1 MAEEKIKFYF
11 AYNRPYS
18 FLGSTRIEK
27 ELARYEV
34 EIERK
39 PIYSPRRGSGPDMN
53 SPKMRY
59 MFEDITRF
67 AKAYKL
73 PVNMGPFADTKKAC
87 MGFLFANEKGKGKAY
102 HDGVY
107 AARWL
112 EGKNIGDENVLAE
125 IAEKAG
131 LDRNEFLAALND
143 SRYEAALERSNK
155 DGEADGVFGFPTFI
169 YEGQKFWGNDRIEW
183 LVRAIEGK

>member
-1 MAEEKIKFYF
+1 
-11 AYNRPYS
+11 
-18 FLGSTRIEK
+18 
-27 ELARYEV
+27 
-34 EIERK
+34 
-39 PIYSPRRGSGPDMN
+39 
-53 SPKMRY
+53 
-59 MFEDITRF
+59 
-67 AKAYKL
+67 
-73 PVNMGPFADTKKAC
+73 MGPFADTKKAC
-87 MGFLFANEKGKGKAY
+87 IGFLFANEKGKGKAY

-143 SRYEAALERSNK
+143 SRHEAALERSNK
-155 DGEADGVFGFPTFI
+155 DGEADDVFGFPTFI